1 MSPRGESGSQV
12 MGVTQQGQDCW
23 WDKKW
28 VPLPVPLG
36 PFPPPVASRCLDPHS
51 ARESIL

>member
-1 MSPRGESGSQV
+1 MSPGGESGSQA
-12 MGVTQQGQDCW
+12 MGVTQQGQDCR
-23 WDKKW
+23 WDEKR
-28 VPLPVPLG
+28 VPLPVPLE